1 MSTKYRAPLI
11 PQLKDYSQIASMF
24 ADSNPSTVSGS
35 LGQINMSD
43 PSYDFSFT
51 EPLDYNGPIATTPGA
66 VTPVSVNFMQDPQG
80 YVYRQANLV
89 RDYFGN
95 KVDNYTNQT
104 KQWMDNNIKPGID
117 STKLA
122 WDKMDLSQRIGTVGG
137 VIKDLYGLYNA
148 NQQLGVAKDTLNFNK
163 QTWNQ
168 RWDAQA
174 KATNAQLSDRQARRV
189 QSATING
196 DPNSVTSVSD
206 YMKKYGV

>member
-11 PQLKDYSQIASMF
+11 PQLKDYGQIASMF
-24 ADSNPSTVSGS
+24 ADSSPSTVSGS

-66 VTPVSVNFMQDPQG
+66 VVPVGVNFMQDPQG
-80 YVYRQANLV
+80 YMYRQANMV
-89 RDYFGN
+89 GDYFGN
-95 KVDNYTNQT
+95 KVDNYSNQT
-104 KQWMDNNIKPGID
+104 KQWMDDNIKPGIE
-117 STKLA
+117 STKVA
-122 WDKMDLSQRIGTVGG
+122 WDKMDLGDQIKTVTGA
-137 VIKDLYGLYNA
+137 IKDLYGLYNA

-174 KATNAQLSDRQARRV
+174 KATNAQLADRQARRV

-196 DPNSVTSVSD
+196 NANSVTSVSD

>member
-11 PQLKDYSQIASMF
+11 PQLKDYGQIASMF
-24 ADSNPSTVSGS
+24 ADSSSPTVSGS

-51 EPLDYNGPIATTPGA
+51 EPLDYNGPIAATPGA
-66 VTPVSVNFMQDPQG
+66 VAPVGVNFLQDPQG
-80 YVYRQANLV
+80 YMYRQANMV
-89 RDYFGN
+89 GDYFGN
-95 KVDNYTNQT
+95 KVDNYSNQT
-104 KQWMDNNIKPGID
+104 KQWMNDNIKPGIE
-117 STKLA
+117 STKVA
-122 WDKMDLSQRIGTVGG
+122 WDKMDLTDQFKTVTG

-163 QTWNQ
+163 KTWNQ

-174 KATNAQLSDRQARRV
+174 KATNAQLADRQARRV